1 MAYLITC
8 AGSKQTPNILNPNV
22 INNLMYSNILLE
34 SRQQLLDLTGIQLDW
49 NYTLP
54 AWQLYSGRY
63 SKLYPRVHAN
73 NWNKPCV
80 EVKIL
85 SALFGWI
92 NHTDKIPFYD
102 LKMTNTININNTWI
116 SVWRYWRDTN
126 HLNGL
131 VNQNLDIDLLSLN
144 YRKAINGN
152 GQNVAILPNVHFN
165 DYGVQKGNWLN
176 NQLDNIIC

>member
-8 AGSKQTPNILNPNV
+8 AGSKQIPNILYPNT
-22 INNLMYSNILLE
+22 IDNLAYSNILLA
-34 SRQQLLDLTGIQLDW
+34 SRQQLIDLTGIQLDW
-49 NYTLP
+49 DYTLP
-54 AWQLYSGRY
+54 AWQLYSGER

-102 LKMTNTININNTWI
+102 LKMTSTINLNNSKKSI
-116 SVWRYWRDTN
+116 WRYWRDTTL
-126 HLNGL
+126 LNGI
-131 VNQNLDIDLLSLN
+131 VNQQTDIDLLSMN

-152 GQNVAILPNVHFN
+152 VQNVAQIHSVHFN

-176 NQLDNIIC
+176 NELTNLMC

>member
-22 INNLMYSNILLE
+22 INNLTYSDILLA
-34 SRQQLLDLTGIQLDW
+34 SRQQLINITGIQLDW
-49 NYTLP
+49 NFTLP
-54 AWQLYSGRY
+54 AWQLYSGED

-92 NHTDKIPFYD
+92 NHNDEIPIYD
-102 LKMTNTININNTWI
+102 LKMTNMININNSRK
-116 SVWRYWRDTN
+116 SVWRYWRDTTL
-126 HLNGL
+126 LNGI
-131 VNQNLDIDLLSLN
+131 VNQQTDIDLLSIN

-152 GQNVAILPNVHFN
+152 GQNVALTPNIAFT
-165 DYGVQKGNWLN
+165 DYGTQKGNWLN
-176 NQLDNIIC
+176 NELTNLIC

>member
-1 MAYLITC
+1 
-8 AGSKQTPNILNPNV
+8 
-22 INNLMYSNILLE
+22 
-34 SRQQLLDLTGIQLDW
+34 
-49 NYTLP
+49 
-54 AWQLYSGRY
+54 
-63 SKLYPRVHAN
+63 
-73 NWNKPCV
+73 
-80 EVKIL
+80 VKIL

-102 LKMTNTININNTWI
+102 LKMTNTININNTWM